1 MYKKIL
7 ILVLSLILLIPSLLI
22 NISAQGNISASFEGP
37 KTLAQGQQA
46 EMTFSID
53 GEAISACSG
62 EIKFDT
68 KKLEFVEASIDV
80 AEFWEFETNSVE
92 DVIYFACADTK
103 GKNSLSGKNEI
114 FTITFNVL
122 SFKQGDTITV
132 TASEIKTSDGEET
145 VNAEN
150 AVYSCTFGSSDTE
163 DSNENSNGNTDAN
176 GSDAEFDYTDFEKDD
191 SSSGNSNEK
200 SHNNML
206 EKLVVK
212 NAEISPKFD
221 PEIKKYEAQVP
232 FEIKELEVEAVAAD
246 PNAKVEISD
255 TELIYVGKNITKI
268 VVYSESGLK
277 RTYKIYTTR
286 LAPEKSVGSDKGFD
300 FNLIWIILLIVGA
313 LLVIAA
319 IVLLIIFRKKIFKR
333 KV

>member
-7 ILVLSLILLIPSLLI
+7 ILVLSLILLIPSLLTSA
-22 NISAQGNISASFEGP
+22 SAQENISASFEGP
-37 KTLAQGQQA
+37 KTLVEGQQA
-46 EMTFSID
+46 EITFSVD
-53 GEAISACSG
+53 GEAVSACSG

-68 KKLEFVEASIDV
+68 KKIEFVEASIDI
-80 AEFWEFETNSVE
+80 AESWELEINSVE
-92 DVIYFACADTK
+92 DVIYFACADSK
-103 GKNSLSGKNEI
+103 GKNTLSGKTEV
-114 FTITFNVL
+114 FTATFNVL
-122 SFKQGDTITV
+122 GFKEGDTITV
-132 TASEIKTSDGEET
+132 TASEIKSSDGEET

-150 AVYSCTFGSSDTE
+150 AVYSCTFGSSNNE
-163 DSNENSNGNTDAN
+163 DSKENSTDNTDDRTELN
-176 GSDAEFDYTDFEKDD
+176 Q
-191 SSSGNSNEK
+191 K

-212 NAEISPKFD
+212 NAEISPEFD
-221 PEIKKYEAQVP
+221 PENKKYEAQVP
-232 FEIKELEVEAVAAD
+232 FKIKELEVEAVAAD

-255 TELIYVGKNITKI
+255 TELIYVGRNITKI

-286 LAPEKSVGSDKGFD
+286 LAPEKSAGSDNGFG
-300 FNLIWIILLIVGA
+300 FNLIWIILLIVGV
-313 LLVIAA
+313 LIVIAA